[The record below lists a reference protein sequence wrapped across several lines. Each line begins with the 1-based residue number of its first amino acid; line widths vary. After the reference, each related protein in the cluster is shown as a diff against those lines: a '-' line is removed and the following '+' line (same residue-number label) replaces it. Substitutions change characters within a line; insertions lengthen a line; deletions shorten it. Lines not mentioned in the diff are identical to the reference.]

1 MIAVDLTAD
10 SAADTIPPER
20 TIILRE
26 GFVGAF
32 LKFAIVA
39 AGAVFVAAVQPAAAQ
54 TVIEDWT
61 NVKAPAAPELKP
73 ATVDPKTTAL
83 LVLDILKQSCNDQ
96 RPRCVASLPAIQKM
110 LADAR
115 SHGLTVVYSTF
126 PGATMADTLKEV
138 APTGNEPN
146 VNAPANKFTNPELDK
161 ILKDKGIKT
170 VIVVGT
176 VANGA
181 VLYTASDAAMRGY
194 KVIVPVEG
202 MSAPNLYQ
210 EQFTAWNLANGPT
223 ISANTTL
230 TKMSM
235 IAY

>member
-1 MIAVDLTAD
+1 M
-10 SAADTIPPER
+10 R
-20 TIILRE
+20 
-26 GFVGAF
+26 AF
-32 LKFAIVA
+32 LKYAAIA
-39 AGAVFVAAVQPAAAQ
+39 AIAILAVHPARAQ
-54 TVIEDWT
+54 SVIEDWAS
-61 NVKAPAAPELKP
+61 VKVPAAPELKP

-83 LVLDILKQSCNDQ
+83 LVLDLLKQSCNDQ
-96 RPRCVASLPAIQKM
+96 RPRCLASLPSVAKL

-115 SHGLTVVYSTF
+115 SHGSTVIYSTF
-126 PGATMADTLKEV
+126 PGTTMADTLKEV
-138 APTGNEPN
+138 APTGNEPS

-194 KVIVPVEG
+194 KVIVPIEG

-230 TKMSM
+230 TKISM
-235 IAY
+235 IGY